1 MLKFQCQHCGRRI
14 AVPSRNLGKL
24 VTCSECGMQTHP
36 LAEQIVAAA
45 PNKAAAL
52 APAPAPSGSGVMTAP
67 AACDNCGALIGR
79 LEAAHPWGSH
89 TVCGGCH
96 GRLQVGSRIG
106 TTSDSIPISPQVAT
120 LVTRARPEAAGENDP
135 VAGPRP
141 VVLEIRER
149 VLRALIVFVV
159 ASVALYGAL
168 SLLRDIAGLIA
179 VAAVAVIALL
189 SLYAVFRGTMAAR
202 RAGVRT
208 TELAPLRRGAA

>member
-45 PNKAAAL
+45 PNKFA
-52 APAPAPSGSGVMTAP
+52 APAPTASARAVVTAP

-96 GRLQVGSRIG
+96 GRLQTGSRVG
-106 TTSDSIPISPQVAT
+106 TTSDLIPVSPQVAT
-120 LVTRARPEAAGENDP
+120 LVTRARPEAEIENGP
-135 VAGPRP
+135 V
-141 VVLEIRER
+141 
-149 VLRALIVFVV
+149 
-159 ASVALYGAL
+159 
-168 SLLRDIAGLIA
+168 
-179 VAAVAVIALL
+179 
-189 SLYAVFRGTMAAR
+189 
-202 RAGVRT
+202 
-208 TELAPLRRGAA
+208 